1 MRMQHNLYIDGAK
14 DFEVDQLMEVAA
26 NKYKMIVEEGSWK
39 SPTASEEQFV
49 ALTAEIAGLRQTQF
63 VKKGDRK
70 KKVRGNTRGN

>member
-1 MRMQHNLYIDGAK
+1 MLFRS
-14 DFEVDQLMEVAA
+14 VAA